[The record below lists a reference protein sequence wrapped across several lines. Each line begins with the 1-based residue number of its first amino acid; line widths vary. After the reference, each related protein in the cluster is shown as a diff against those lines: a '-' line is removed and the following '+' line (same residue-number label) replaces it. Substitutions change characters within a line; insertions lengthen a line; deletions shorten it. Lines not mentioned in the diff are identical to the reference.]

1 MSETVILM
9 IREIIEVCLIPLLG
23 VLVTYLVKY
32 INTKSK
38 ELEASTDN
46 ELAKKYISLLS
57 TTITNCV
64 IATNQ
69 TYVETL
75 KKQGKFDAEAQ
86 KEAFNMTLN
95 AVMALLTDE
104 AKQYLSE
111 IYGDLNTYITNQI
124 EATVNQNKITVLP
137 AA

>member
-1 MSETVILM
+1 MDWLNLLYQIL
-9 IREIIEVCLIPLLG
+9 EVCIIPLLG
-23 VLVTYLVKY
+23 ILTAYFVKFINIKSSEIQNKVKNDNANKY
-32 INTKSK
+32 IAMVADTVS
-38 ELEASTDN
+38 A
-46 ELAKKYISLLS
+46 
-57 TTITNCV
+57 CV

-69 TYVETL
+69 TYVEAL
-75 KKQGKFDAEAQ
+75 KKQGRFDAEAQ

-95 AVMALLTDE
+95 AIMALLTDE

>member
-1 MSETVILM
+1 MSETVLLM

-32 INTKSK
+32 INTKGK

>member
-95 AVMALLTDE
+95 AIMALLTDE

-124 EATVNQNKITVLP
+124 EATVNQNKITVIP

>member
-1 MSETVILM
+1 MSETVLLM

-38 ELEASTDN
+38 ELEANTDN